1 MQKPRTEYDG
11 RPIIICVASEEH
23 SRAPVMQA
31 LERCEHV
38 VVHSESSFE
47 RLLEQVSIL
56 QPHMVVVSRRV
67 LDRFP
72 EERIQRLRRPVPTAR
87 IAVVGSDINVDE
99 AVSCIH
105 AGASDVLM
113 ENETDRLTL
122 IIDELVRT
130 VSGIGDAFSA
140 LLTNDP
146 RMRAAMRL
154 AASVSRGSQ
163 PVLITGETGT
173 GKDLMAHA
181 VHVASGR
188 TGAFVVENVA
198 GLDDTLFSDSL
209 FGHKRGAFTGAIEER
224 KGLVAAAHRGTLFLD
239 EIGDLSPR
247 SQVKLLRLIEHGRY
261 YPVGSDT
268 PVQVDVRFV
277 LATNRDLHAMVKD
290 GRFRQDLYYRLAVH
304 MVNLPPLRER
314 PADIPLLLTAF
325 VEQTASELG
334 KPAPMVPEQT
344 IEELSRE
351 EFPGN
356 VRELRARVINAVTLC
371 PGSVLAP
378 VWFSSPVT
386 ALTPGERGW
395 PPVAAHAWSERSGTE
410 ARVLFSAQL
419 PTLSEVGSLLVD
431 EALRRCGGNQSAA
444 AELLG
449 ITPSAVNKR
458 LRRSSVSVSA

>member
-1 MQKPRTEYDG
+1 MQRPRSEYE
-11 RPIIICVASEEH
+11 RKSLISCVASGEC
-23 SRAPVMQA
+23 SQTPVMRA

-38 VVHSESSFE
+38 VVHPESSYDRF
-47 RLLEQVSIL
+47 LEEVSVR
-56 QPHMVVVSRRV
+56 QPHLVLVLRRA

-72 EERIQRLRRPVPTAR
+72 EERLQRLHRAAPTAR
-87 IAVVGSDINVDE
+87 IAVVCSEIDVDE
-99 AVSCIH
+99 AVSYVH
-105 AGASDVLM
+105 AGASDVVG
-113 ENETDRLTL
+113 ENDADRLAL
-122 IIDELVRT
+122 IVDELVR
-130 VSGIGDAFSA
+130 VESDISSAFSA
-140 LLTNDP
+140 ILTNDP
-146 RMRAAMRL
+146 RMRSAMML

-181 VHVASGR
+181 VHLASGR

-198 GLDDTLFSDSL
+198 GLDDALFSDSL
-209 FGHKRGAFTGAIEER
+209 FGHKRGAFTGATEER

-277 LATNRDLHAMVKD
+277 LATNRDLYAMVED

-304 MVNLPPLRER
+304 MVDLPALRER
-314 PADIPLLLTAF
+314 PADIPLLLNAF
-325 VEQTASELG
+325 VEQTAAELG
-334 KPAPMVPEQT
+334 KPAPMVPDQI
-344 IEELSRE
+344 IEELTRE

-371 PGSVLAP
+371 PGSVLSP
-378 VWFSSPVT
+378 VWFASPTT
-386 ALTPGERGW
+386 ALEPGERGW
-395 PPVAAHAWSERSGTE
+395 PPVAAHTWSQKSGTD
-410 ARVLFSAQL
+410 ARVLFSDPL

-458 LRRSSVSVSA
+458 LRRNSIPVSA